1 MMIEVT
7 EDMLC
12 AMVDAVVRAV
22 DPEEVILFGSR
33 GRGQGSGQS
42 DVDLLVVEEEDF
54 GGSPSRWDQLQQ
66 IREALWGFRVP
77 VDVLLFSRA
86 EVEHWRDSLNHVV
99 ARALREGKRL
109 YARP

>member
-1 MMIEVT
+1 
-7 EDMLC
+7 
-12 AMVDAVVRAV
+12 MVEATDELIGRMVEAIVRAV

-54 GGSPSRWDQLQQ
+54 GGSPSRWDELGQ

-77 VDVLLFSRA
+77 VDVLLFSRT
-86 EVEHWRDSLNHVV
+86 EVEYWRDSLNHVV